1 MNSRYHLDLDALH
14 SFVMGIELGSFA
26 KAADRVGRST
36 SAVSSQLRK
45 LEEQVGVPLVRKAGR
60 GLAPTPAGE
69 VLLGYARRMLSL
81 NEEALL
87 AASGGALEGAVRLG
101 LQEDFSE
108 RLLPAVL
115 GRFNSSHPN
124 VRIEVK
130 VGRNAE
136 LIMGLQDG
144 GLDLVLA
151 WHSGPGT
158 AHMSLLGDH
167 SLRWIGPTQ
176 GGGFPRDGA
185 PVPLVTFDA
194 PCRMR
199 AAAIAALDGAGIPW
213 RIVYSSPSL
222 AGVWAA
228 VAAGLG
234 VTVRTTAGMPSSLA
248 PLADVDDALP
258 PLPRIGLAL
267 SRSRA
272 RLPEAADRM
281 RQMIE
286 ECMLH

>member
-1 MNSRYHLDLDALH
+1 MNPRQHFDLDALH

-26 KAADRVGRST
+26 RAAERVGRST
-36 SAVSSQLRK
+36 SAVSAQLRK
-45 LEEQVGVPLVRKAGR
+45 LEEQAGVALVHKAGR
-60 GLAPTPAGE
+60 GLAPTAAGE

-81 NEEALL
+81 NEEAVL
-87 AASGGALEGAVRLG
+87 AVSGGALGGAVRLG

-115 GRFNSSHPN
+115 GPFNRSYPG

-130 VGRNAE
+130 VGRYAE
-136 LIMGLQDG
+136 LMTGLQDG
-144 GLDLVLA
+144 ALDLVLA
-151 WHSGPGT
+151 WHSGAGA
-158 AHMSLLGDH
+158 AHMSLLGDRP
-167 SLRWIGPTQ
+167 LRWIGPAQ

-194 PCRMR
+194 PCRIR

-222 AGVWAA
+222 GGVWAA

-234 VTVRTTAGMPSSLA
+234 VTVRPTIGMPASLA
-248 PLADVDDALP
+248 PLDGDGALP

-272 RLPEAADRM
+272 SLPEAAERL

-286 ECMLH
+286 ESILH

>member
-1 MNSRYHLDLDALH
+1 MNPRHHLDLDALH
-14 SFVMGIELGSFA
+14 SFVTGIELGSFA
-26 KAADRVGRST
+26 KAAERVGRST
-36 SAVSSQLRK
+36 SAVSAQLRK
-45 LEEQVGVPLVRKAGR
+45 LEEQAGAPLVRKAGR
-60 GLAPTPAGE
+60 GLVPTAAGE

-81 NEEALL
+81 NEEAVL
-87 AASGGALEGAVRLG
+87 AVSGGALEGAVRLG

-115 GRFNSSHPN
+115 GRFNRSYPS

-130 VGRNAE
+130 VGRNAD
-136 LIMGLQDG
+136 LMVGLRDG
-144 GLDLVLA
+144 GLDLVLG
-151 WHSGPGT
+151 WHTGAAS
-158 AHMSLLGDH
+158 AHTSLLGDH
-167 SLRWIGPTQ
+167 ALRWIGPAQ

-185 PVPLVTFDA
+185 PVPLVIFDA

-199 AAAIAALDGAGIPW
+199 AAAIAALDGAGIAW

-234 VTVRTTAGMPSSLA
+234 VTVRTTAGMPSTLA
-248 PLADVDDALP
+248 PLADADGALP

-272 RLPEAADRM
+272 RLPEAADRL

-286 ECMLH
+286 ECIAH